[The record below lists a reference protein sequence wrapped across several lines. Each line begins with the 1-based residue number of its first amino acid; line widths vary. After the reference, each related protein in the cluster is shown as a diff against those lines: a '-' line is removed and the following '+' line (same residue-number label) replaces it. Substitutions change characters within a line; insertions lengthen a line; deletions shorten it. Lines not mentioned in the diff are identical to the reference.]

1 MINSEWVDLIELAN
15 ILELNAE
22 TLRRKC
28 VSNEFVSRFHKN
40 GRFKVYEIRLNSLP
54 PEYLNVIENKTVKK
68 EQDLQL
74 INNNSETY
82 ANAPAWSRKQADKYL
97 EVFTLTEG
105 MDYRQVKAFLQEWN
119 KNNSEKRVSYSSY
132 YKAKI
137 KYGKCGI
144 NGLLSHRG
152 QGSSA
157 ALIADDYLE
166 YYKSLYLREGGPSSF
181 FCWTATLGYAKEKE
195 NIDVTTFPSYKTFER
210 RLKSL
215 VPEQAIYMARR
226 GASAW
231 NRKYASY
238 IPRDYSN
245 LKAGSCWVSD
255 HAQIDVAVDFNGTV
269 CFPWVTVFRDV
280 KTSKWLGWFLHP
292 EAPNSDH
299 IFQAFY
305 YGVCSFGIPED
316 IYLDNGK
323 DYRCKDFAGGRDQ
336 SIKVKHFA
344 QRENSLMKNIG
355 VNVHFA
361 LPYNAQTKP
370 VERDFL
376 KIKTFLSKGFV
387 GYRGGKITERP
398 EKLKE
403 EIKNNKIMQFD
414 AFKTLF
420 DDFIENFLNKKS
432 SNGKA
437 LQGKCPDELWAEE
450 FAVKKVIAKDSLKLF
465 CMRTSKNVSIGRNG
479 IYDSQ
484 LELTYWD
491 EWMICEK
498 GRKVFMRRDIN
509 AYQEAWV
516 FDAKTEEYLGKANVY
531 HAVSFL
537 AKTNIEKAE
546 YKKAIERKNKEKKM
560 IRSYIKAKY
569 SPSNEDIVQNLKN
582 SLSGEVFVSNPKIT
596 EISNTKFD
604 EIALAEKKSNK
615 KENISNQ
622 NTALQEEL
630 PKIYLTE
637 SEKRRD
643 LARRAAM

>member
-1 MINSEWVDLIELAN
+1 MLNSEWVDLIELAN

-28 VSNEFVSRFHKN
+28 VSNEFVSRYHKN
-40 GRFKVYEIRLNSLP
+40 GRFKIYQIRLNSLP
-54 PEYLNVIENKTVKK
+54 PEYLSVLKDKLKPET
-68 EQDLQL
+68 QDLQL
-74 INNNSETY
+74 INKNSETY
-82 ANAPAWSRKQADKYL
+82 ANAPLWSKRQADKYL
-97 EVFTLTEG
+97 ELFNLTDG
-105 MDYRQVKAFLQEWN
+105 MKHREIEAFLVNWN
-119 KNNSEKRVSYSSY
+119 KNNPDKTITYSSI
-132 YKAKI
+132 YKAKK
-137 KYGKCGI
+137 KYKKFGI
-144 NGLLSHRG
+144 NGLLSHKG
-152 QGSSA
+152 QGSVVRE
-157 ALIADDYLE
+157 IPDDYLE

-226 GASAW
+226 GTSAW

-398 EKLKE
+398 EKLKD

-432 SNGKA
+432 SNGRA

-450 FAVKKVIAKDSLKLF
+450 FTVKKVIARDSLKLF

-484 LELTYWD
+484 LQITYWD
-491 EWMICEK
+491 EWMITEK
-498 GRKVFMRRDIN
+498 GRKVFIRRDVN
-509 AYQEAWV
+509 AFQEAWV
-516 FDAKTEEYLGKANVY
+516 FDAKTEEYIGKANVNQ
-531 HAVSFL
+531 AVSFL
-537 AKTNIEKAE
+537 AKTNVEKAE
-546 YKKAIERKNKEKKM
+546 YKKAIERKNKEKK
-560 IRSYIKAKY
+560 ILKSYVKTKY
-569 SPSNEDIVQNLKN
+569 NPSNEDIVQNLKN
-582 SLSGEVFVSNPKIT
+582 SLPNEEFISNPKVS

-604 EIALAEKKSNK
+604 EIILAEKKTNNNVSN
-615 KENISNQ
+615 SV
-622 NTALQEEL
+622 TPLQEVKTKL
-630 PKIYLTE
+630 YMTA
-637 SEKRRD
+637 SEKRRE
-643 LARRAAM
+643 LARKAM

>member
-54 PEYLNVIENKTVKK
+54 PEYLNIIKNKTVKK

-74 INNNSETY
+74 INCNSETY

-119 KNNSEKRVSYSSY
+119 KSNSEKRVSYSSY

-137 KYGKCGI
+137 KYEKCGI

-226 GASAW
+226 GTSAW

-398 EKLKE
+398 EKLKD

-450 FAVKKVIAKDSLKLF
+450 FTVKKVIARDSLKLF

-484 LELTYWD
+484 LQITYWD
-491 EWMICEK
+491 EWMITEK
-498 GRKVFMRRDIN
+498 GRKVFIRRDVN
-509 AYQEAWV
+509 AFQEAWV
-516 FDAKTEEYLGKANVY
+516 FDAKTEEYIGKANVNQ
-531 HAVSFL
+531 AVSFL
-537 AKTNIEKAE
+537 AKTNVEKAE
-546 YKKAIERKNKEKKM
+546 YKKAIERKNKEKK
-560 IRSYIKAKY
+560 ILKSYVKTKY
-569 SPSNEDIVQNLKN
+569 NPSNEDIVQNLKN
-582 SLSGEVFVSNPKIT
+582 SLPNEEFISNPKVS

-604 EIALAEKKSNK
+604 EIILAEKKTNNNVSN
-615 KENISNQ
+615 SV
-622 NTALQEEL
+622 TPLQEVKTKL
-630 PKIYLTE
+630 YMTA
-637 SEKRRD
+637 SEKRRE
-643 LARRAAM
+643 LARKAM

>member
-1 MINSEWVDLIELAN
+1 MLNSEWVDLIELAN

-28 VSNEFVSRFHKN
+28 VSNEFVSRYHKN
-40 GRFKVYEIRLNSLP
+40 GRFKIYQIRLNSLP
-54 PEYLNVIENKTVKK
+54 PEYLSVLKDKLKPET
-68 EQDLQL
+68 QDLQL
-74 INNNSETY
+74 INKNSETY
-82 ANAPAWSRKQADKYL
+82 ANAPLWSKRQADKYL
-97 EVFTLTEG
+97 ELFNLTDG
-105 MDYRQVKAFLQEWN
+105 MKHREIEAFLVNWN
-119 KNNSEKRVSYSSY
+119 KNNPDKTITYSSI
-132 YKAKI
+132 YKAKK
-137 KYGKCGI
+137 KYKKFGI
-144 NGLLSHRG
+144 NGLLSHKG
-152 QGSSA
+152 QGSVVRE
-157 ALIADDYLE
+157 IPDDYLE

-226 GASAW
+226 GTSAW

-398 EKLKE
+398 EKLKD

-450 FAVKKVIAKDSLKLF
+450 FTVKKVIARDSLKLF

-484 LELTYWD
+484 LQITYWD
-491 EWMICEK
+491 EWMITEK
-498 GRKVFMRRDIN
+498 GRKVFIRRDVN
-509 AYQEAWV
+509 AFQEAWV
-516 FDAKTEEYLGKANVY
+516 FDAKTEEYIGKANVNQ
-531 HAVSFL
+531 AVSFL
-537 AKTNIEKAE
+537 AKTNVEKAE
-546 YKKAIERKNKEKKM
+546 YKKAIERKNKEKK
-560 IRSYIKAKY
+560 ILKSYVKTKY
-569 SPSNEDIVQNLKN
+569 NPSNEDIVQNLKN
-582 SLSGEVFVSNPKIT
+582 SLPNEEFISNPKVS

-604 EIALAEKKSNK
+604 EIILAEKKTNNNVSN
-615 KENISNQ
+615 SV
-622 NTALQEEL
+622 TPLQEVKTKL
-630 PKIYLTE
+630 YMTA
-637 SEKRRD
+637 SEKRRE
-643 LARRAAM
+643 LARKAM

>member
-1 MINSEWVDLIELAN
+1 MLNSEWVDLIELAN

-28 VSNEFVSRFHKN
+28 VSNEFVSRYHKN
-40 GRFKVYEIRLNSLP
+40 GRFKIYQIRLNSLP
-54 PEYLNVIENKTVKK
+54 PEYLSVLKDKLKPET
-68 EQDLQL
+68 QDLQL
-74 INNNSETY
+74 INKNSETY
-82 ANAPAWSRKQADKYL
+82 ANAPLWSKRQADKYL
-97 EVFTLTEG
+97 ELFNLTDG
-105 MDYRQVKAFLQEWN
+105 MKHREIEAFLVNWN
-119 KNNSEKRVSYSSY
+119 KNNPDKTITYSSI
-132 YKAKI
+132 YKAKK
-137 KYGKCGI
+137 KYKKFGI
-144 NGLLSHRG
+144 NGLLSHKG
-152 QGSSA
+152 QGSVVRE
-157 ALIADDYLE
+157 IPDDYLE

-226 GASAW
+226 GTSAW

-450 FAVKKVIAKDSLKLF
+450 FTVKKVIARDSLKLF

-484 LELTYWD
+484 LQITYWD
-491 EWMICEK
+491 EWMITEK
-498 GRKVFMRRDIN
+498 GRKVFIRRDVN
-509 AYQEAWV
+509 AFQEAWV
-516 FDAKTEEYLGKANVY
+516 FDAKTEEYIGKANVNQ
-531 HAVSFL
+531 AVSFL
-537 AKTNIEKAE
+537 AKTNVEKAE
-546 YKKAIERKNKEKKM
+546 YKKAIERKNKEKK
-560 IRSYIKAKY
+560 ILKSYVKTKY
-569 SPSNEDIVQNLKN
+569 NPSNEDIVQNLKN
-582 SLSGEVFVSNPKIT
+582 SLPNEEFISNPKVS

-604 EIALAEKKSNK
+604 EIILAEKKTNNNASN
-615 KENISNQ
+615 SV
-622 NTALQEEL
+622 TPLQEVKTKL
-630 PKIYLTE
+630 YMTA
-637 SEKRRD
+637 SEKRRE
-643 LARRAAM
+643 LARKAM

>member
-1 MINSEWVDLIELAN
+1 MLNSEWVDLIELAN

-28 VSNEFVSRFHKN
+28 VSNEFVSRYHKN
-40 GRFKVYEIRLNSLP
+40 GRFKIYQIRLNSLP
-54 PEYLNVIENKTVKK
+54 PEYLSVLKDKLKPET
-68 EQDLQL
+68 QDLQL
-74 INNNSETY
+74 INKNSETY
-82 ANAPAWSRKQADKYL
+82 ANAPLWSKRQADKYL
-97 EVFTLTEG
+97 ELFNLTDG
-105 MDYRQVKAFLQEWN
+105 MKHREIEAFLVNWN
-119 KNNSEKRVSYSSY
+119 KNNPDKTITYSSI
-132 YKAKI
+132 YKAKK
-137 KYGKCGI
+137 KYKKFGI
-144 NGLLSHRG
+144 NGLLSHKG
-152 QGSSA
+152 QGSVVRE
-157 ALIADDYLE
+157 IPDDYLE

-226 GASAW
+226 GTSAW

-398 EKLKE
+398 EKLKD

-450 FAVKKVIAKDSLKLF
+450 FTVKKVIARDSLKLF

-484 LELTYWD
+484 LQITYWD
-491 EWMICEK
+491 EWMITEK
-498 GRKVFMRRDIN
+498 GRKVFIRRDVN
-509 AYQEAWV
+509 AFQEAWV
-516 FDAKTEEYLGKANVY
+516 FDAKTEEYIGKANVNQ
-531 HAVSFL
+531 AVSFL
-537 AKTNIEKAE
+537 AKTNVEKAE
-546 YKKAIERKNKEKKM
+546 YKKAIERKNKEKK
-560 IRSYIKAKY
+560 ILKSYVKTKY
-569 SPSNEDIVQNLKN
+569 NPSNEDIVQNLKN
-582 SLSGEVFVSNPKIT
+582 SLPNEEFISNPKVS

-604 EIALAEKKSNK
+604 EIILAEKKTNNNASN
-615 KENISNQ
+615 SV
-622 NTALQEEL
+622 TPLQEVKTKL
-630 PKIYLTE
+630 YMTA
-637 SEKRRD
+637 SEKRRE
-643 LARRAAM
+643 LARKAM

>member
-137 KYGKCGI
+137 KYEKCGI

-157 ALIADDYLE
+157 ALISDDYLE

-226 GASAW
+226 GTSAW

-398 EKLKE
+398 EKLKD

-450 FAVKKVIAKDSLKLF
+450 FTVKKVIARDSLKLF

-484 LELTYWD
+484 LQITYWD
-491 EWMICEK
+491 EWMITEK
-498 GRKVFMRRDIN
+498 GRKVFIRRDVN
-509 AYQEAWV
+509 AFQEAWV
-516 FDAKTEEYLGKANVY
+516 FDAKTEEYIGKANVNQ
-531 HAVSFL
+531 AVSFL
-537 AKTNIEKAE
+537 AKTNVEKAE
-546 YKKAIERKNKEKKM
+546 YKKAIERKNKEKK
-560 IRSYIKAKY
+560 ILKSYVKTKY
-569 SPSNEDIVQNLKN
+569 NPSNEDIVQNLKN
-582 SLSGEVFVSNPKIT
+582 SLPNEEFISNPKVS

-604 EIALAEKKSNK
+604 EIILAEKKTNNNASN
-615 KENISNQ
+615 SV
-622 NTALQEEL
+622 TPLQEVKTKL
-630 PKIYLTE
+630 YMTA
-637 SEKRRD
+637 SEKRRE
-643 LARRAAM
+643 LARKAM

>member
-28 VSNEFVSRFHKN
+28 VSNEFVSRYHKN
-40 GRFKVYEIRLNSLP
+40 GRFKIYQIRLNSLP
-54 PEYLNVIENKTVKK
+54 PEYLSVLKDKLKPET
-68 EQDLQL
+68 QDLQL
-74 INNNSETY
+74 INKNSETY
-82 ANAPAWSRKQADKYL
+82 ANAPLWSKRQADKYL
-97 EVFTLTEG
+97 ELFNLTDG
-105 MDYRQVKAFLQEWN
+105 MKHREIEAFLVNWN
-119 KNNSEKRVSYSSY
+119 KNNPDKTITYSSI
-132 YKAKI
+132 YKAKK
-137 KYGKCGI
+137 KYKKFGI
-144 NGLLSHRG
+144 NGLLSHKG
-152 QGSSA
+152 QGSVVRE
-157 ALIADDYLE
+157 IPDDYLE

-226 GASAW
+226 GTSAW

-398 EKLKE
+398 EKLKD

-450 FAVKKVIAKDSLKLF
+450 FTVKKVIARDSLKLF

-484 LELTYWD
+484 LQITYWD
-491 EWMICEK
+491 EWMITEK
-498 GRKVFMRRDIN
+498 GRKVFIRRDVN
-509 AYQEAWV
+509 AFQEAWV
-516 FDAKTEEYLGKANVY
+516 FDAKTEEYIGKANVNQ
-531 HAVSFL
+531 AVSFL
-537 AKTNIEKAE
+537 AKTNVEKAE
-546 YKKAIERKNKEKKM
+546 YKKAIERKNKEKK
-560 IRSYIKAKY
+560 ILKSYVKTKY
-569 SPSNEDIVQNLKN
+569 NPSNEDIVQNLKN
-582 SLSGEVFVSNPKIT
+582 SLPNEEFISNPKVS

-604 EIALAEKKSNK
+604 EIILAEKKTNNNVSN
-615 KENISNQ
+615 SV
-622 NTALQEEL
+622 TPLQEVKTKL
-630 PKIYLTE
+630 YMTA
-637 SEKRRD
+637 SEKRRE
-643 LARRAAM
+643 LARKAM